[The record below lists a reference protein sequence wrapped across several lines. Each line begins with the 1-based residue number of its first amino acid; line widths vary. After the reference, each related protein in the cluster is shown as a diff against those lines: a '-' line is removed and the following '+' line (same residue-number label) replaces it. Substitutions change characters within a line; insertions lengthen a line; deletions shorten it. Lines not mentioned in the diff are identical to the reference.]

1 MSARWLMTAVLFTA
15 ACTTNVNPAS
25 PGSAV
30 DSNVVGTWVATQGS
44 PAGVTAVFNADGTFT
59 WSNGNVSGTF
69 EADGST
75 LTLNFPADSS
85 FCASGNLV
93 WDFVIEAETMTAD
106 IVGGECDGEPII
118 EEPPSPDWIFQ
129 RQ

>member
-1 MSARWLMTAVLFTA
+1 MMVTA
-15 ACTTNVNPAS
+15 ACTTNVNPAAT
-25 PGSAV
+25 GSAA
-30 DSNVVGTWVATQGS
+30 DGNVVGTWVATLGN

-69 EADGST
+69 EADRST

-85 FCASGNLV
+85 FCSGGNLV
-93 WDFVIEAETMTAD
+93 WDFMIEADTLTAD
-106 IVGGECDGEPII
+106 IVGGECDGAPIT
-118 EEPPSPDWIFQ
+118 EGPPSPDWIFQ